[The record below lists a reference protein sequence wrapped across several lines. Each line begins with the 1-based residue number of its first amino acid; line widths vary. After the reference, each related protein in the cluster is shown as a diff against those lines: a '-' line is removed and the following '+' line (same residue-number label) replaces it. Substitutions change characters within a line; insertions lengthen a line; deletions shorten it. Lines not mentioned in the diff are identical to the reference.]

1 MIPIIKKYMNYIGIM
16 TYLIVFLTG
25 GLVGGLASL
34 IDETNQ
40 ADDADTL
47 LHVAVG
53 ALSGIYCLAFL

>member
-1 MIPIIKKYMNYIGIM
+1 MNYIRIM
-16 TYLIVFLTG
+16 THLIVFLTG

-53 ALSGIYCLAFL
+53 ALSGLYCLAFL